1 MVGGAVGFLLSVR
14 GGDVL
19 EEETWIAVTF
29 PCRRKSVCV
38 GQCVIRGTWVM
49 DLGVGGSD
57 SALLIL
63 C

>member
-38 GQCVIRGTWVM
+38 GQCVIRGHGLWSYV
-49 DLGVGGSD
+49 LEAAIVRY
-57 SALLIL
+57 
-63 C
+63 